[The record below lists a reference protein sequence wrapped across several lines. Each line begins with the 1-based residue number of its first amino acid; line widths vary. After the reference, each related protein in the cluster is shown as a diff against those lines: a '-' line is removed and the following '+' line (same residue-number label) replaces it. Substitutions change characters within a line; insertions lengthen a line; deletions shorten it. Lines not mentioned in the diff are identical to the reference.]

1 VSHCSRWNGH
11 FFLLLLPNVI
21 LAPEPVK
28 ADRERERRDAGVGRR
43 GPPQFR
49 D

>member
-1 VSHCSRWNGH
+1 VSRCSMWNGH

-28 ADRERERRDAGVGRR
+28 ADRARAWGHQRRRDGVR
-43 GPPQFR
+43 PLFQ